1 MHFAGD
7 TFLTIGT
14 LVLITKFPRNPWL
27 WIAVPF
33 QIFHQAEHTFLM
45 FNYVFEGAPQGGPGL
60 LASPHGALDVPWY
73 SSGGSGLNRPDLHW
87 IYNTLYTIPFSLALV
102 WQLKRTYDESLSV
115 AFPMARR
122 KDLVDVARRL
132 ETIKYPAHATILA
145 EGDPAERLF
154 IVAEGEVSVLQ
165 RNDKGEVAEVAT
177 LHKGQYFGEIGLL
190 VPGGK
195 HTATVRAK
203 ANTTVMCMDEET
215 FRHLLSVSQDTKTG
229 LDEVVRTRLQ
239 SLGGQTAPV
248 EA

>member
-1 MHFAGD
+1 MLA
-7 TFLTIGT
+7 
-14 LVLITKFPRNPWL
+14 W
-27 WIAVPF
+27 
-33 QIFHQAEHTFLM
+33 
-45 FNYVFEGAPQGGPGL
+45 GA
-60 LASPHGALDVPWY
+60 
-73 SSGGSGLNRPDLHW
+73 
-87 IYNTLYTIPFSLALV
+87 
-102 WQLKRTYDESLSV
+102 K
-115 AFPMARR
+115 
-122 KDLVDVARRL
+122 
-132 ETIKYPAHATILA
+132 
-145 EGDPAERLF
+145 
-154 IVAEGEVSVLQ
+154 
-165 RNDKGEVAEVAT
+165 AEVAT